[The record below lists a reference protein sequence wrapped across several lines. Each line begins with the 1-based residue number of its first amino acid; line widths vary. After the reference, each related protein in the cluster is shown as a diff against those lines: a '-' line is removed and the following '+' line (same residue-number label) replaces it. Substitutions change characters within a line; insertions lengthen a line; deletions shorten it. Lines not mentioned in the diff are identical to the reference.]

1 MGFRS
6 SGSALYTSRSA
17 ARSVVFEKFQ
27 MEELKALQDEAA
39 AIDECTTLIASMSEQ
54 IASMAKNVH
63 VMGECADATIALLRN
78 WTS

>member
-1 MGFRS
+1 
-6 SGSALYTSRSA
+6 
-17 ARSVVFEKFQ
+17 
-27 MEELKALQDEAA
+27 MEELKALHDEAA
-39 AIDECTTLIASMSEQ
+39 AIDECTSLIASMSEQ